1 MILSHNMNSVLVQ
14 HIMRKDK
21 YKDVDVLFKVNISTL
36 KEINSRKKK
45 YEFIKNIINN
55 VFISKANRDL
65 LIDFVSEYNSIL
77 FLFDRVKH
85 RYKFKTYKHAIIPF
99 SLTLI
104 PMEDIPREKRISIL
118 HDDNIY
124 DFYLE
129 DLKGIYMN
137 AITFSDF
144 LIVKPYLPRNPF
156 TNVQFSLHH
165 MMNSLRKMIRETN
178 IHPLLFSFYA
188 CGCDINLYIRENKV
202 KLQEMAVT
210 KYMNHLHHQ
219 ILFKKLCDLIFKF
232 IRYRCNRARVCEKDM
247 KDIIQMGMKSLHY
260 YYYTYY
266 YSISDKYQEYTPKLI
281 SNLSRIVDT
290 YRFTFHKNKVYRVK
304 HKLQSSNMN
313 SSVDTIETVDMSD
326 TEYYSSSSESDDTES
341 EIDLPDLISSD
352 DEDDYDDDVEISL

>member
-1 MILSHNMNSVLVQ
+1 
-14 HIMRKDK
+14 MRKDK

-144 LIVKPYLPRNPF
+144 LIVKPYLPRNP
-156 TNVQFSLHH
+156 
-165 MMNSLRKMIRETN
+165 
-178 IHPLLFSFYA
+178 
-188 CGCDINLYIRENKV
+188 
-202 KLQEMAVT
+202 
-210 KYMNHLHHQ
+210 
-219 ILFKKLCDLIFKF
+219 
-232 IRYRCNRARVCEKDM
+232 
-247 KDIIQMGMKSLHY
+247 
-260 YYYTYY
+260 
-266 YSISDKYQEYTPKLI
+266 
-281 SNLSRIVDT
+281 
-290 YRFTFHKNKVYRVK
+290 
-304 HKLQSSNMN
+304 
-313 SSVDTIETVDMSD
+313 
-326 TEYYSSSSESDDTES
+326 
-341 EIDLPDLISSD
+341 
-352 DEDDYDDDVEISL
+352 